1 MIISPQLFE
10 IPKIL
15 FFQVSF
21 TEANEKRSKNFLNK
35 LFNFTNE
42 KFKLI
47 IKWNTRNLKSFFFSL
62 KIKIYILHAR
72 FIK

>member
-21 TEANEKRSKNFLNK
+21 TEANEKRSKNLLNK

-47 IKWNTRNLKSFFFSL
+47 IKWKTRNLKSFFL
-62 KIKIYILHAR
+62 LDDKDLYPAC
-72 FIK
+72 